1 MFNIHTTELL
11 LICVIALIVI
21 GPERLP
27 GAIKTA
33 GLWIGRFRR
42 SFYKVKA
49 EIERE
54 LNADEIRR
62 QLHNESVLAEL
73 DEAKAQ
79 IQNTAKE
86 ADESV
91 NRIVNSADFDP
102 GASSATNTQAG
113 ASSAT
118 DTQAGASSATDTQAG
133 DSSAT
138 DTQAGASRAI
148 DTQAGDHKS
157 VKEELEEVGEQL
169 DEVRGQ
175 LYGTGKNPKLAQGE
189 NPKQDKADNG
199 IG

>member
-118 DTQAGASSATDTQAG
+118 DTQAGTSRATDTQAG
-133 DSSAT
+133 D
-138 DTQAGASRAI
+138 R
-148 DTQAGDHKS
+148 KS
-157 VKEELEEVGEQL
+157 VREELEEVGEQL
-169 DEVRGQ
+169 DEVSGQ

>member
-118 DTQAGASSATDTQAG
+118 DTQAGTSRATDTQAG
-133 DSSAT
+133 D
-138 DTQAGASRAI
+138 R
-148 DTQAGDHKS
+148 KS
-157 VKEELEEVGEQL
+157 VREELEEVGEQL
-169 DEVRGQ
+169 DEVSGQ

-189 NPKQDKADNG
+189 NPEQDKADNG

>member
-79 IQNTAKE
+79 IQSTAKE

-102 GASSATNTQAG
+102 GASSAT
-113 ASSAT
+113 
-118 DTQAGASSATDTQAG
+118 
-133 DSSAT
+133 
-138 DTQAGASRAI
+138 DTQAGASRATN
-148 DTQAGDHKS
+148 TQAGDHKS
-157 VKEELEEVGEQL
+157 VREELEEVGEQL